1 MANSDSRNIKAS
13 DAYVY
18 YGFNVNDVINEGM
31 AVVNEKGLDL
41 VTTESRIIR
50 NTDMPSGKNYNWI
63 GYKRDSGESFDKQFD
78 LNSGLGKYLDQ
89 DLLTNAIEKTKE
101 VESKIDLGKDSKPAR
116 IKFTDRPLGVFSFAQ
131 ASKGLIRVVEFYSPI
146 DDKIINADLVQK
158 SIMGEE
164 TSYYY
169 LKEGEKIVLE
179 RRQEGTTKILKSCP
193 SLMPKE
199 EPNSK
204 MILPYN
210 SSGEIVNECNGNKLK
225 YSSTNK
231 KVYAYRDKKGGGAA
245 PYVDLYIPTGGLADL
260 NPEQMLLRGI
270 PTLMLAKTLEK
281 SGVKVRIF
289 TYWSNYDMEYSNH
302 MVINTMVKNY
312 GEPIDINKLAVY
324 TSDTRFYRYYLFNSY
339 LGIRYLTSGKR
350 GSSFTTATTRPTQF
364 SSQFLPMLRNYV
376 SYKIKEG
383 TFPAQIVDPRLMISV
398 PMDVSDGE
406 KINDPTTDNKIMESY
421 YSALDYI
428 QINISKTPKSVIKEI
443 YDRKK
448 KDGQGVVQIKQYLR
462 GLISDVYTP
471 TTELQSD
478 SPEKLKEQL
487 NRGSITQKEYEDLFR
502 KNIMLN
508 TQEQSNEI
516 FESRGSIL
524 EYIVKL

>member
-1 MANSDSRNIKAS
+1 MANSDSRNIKAN

-31 AVVNEKGLDL
+31 AVVNERGLDL
-41 VTTESRIIR
+41 VETESSILR
-50 NTDMPSGKNYNWI
+50 NNRNPSGKNYNWI
-63 GYKRDSGESFDKQFD
+63 GYKRDSSESFEKQFD

-89 DLLTNAIEKTKE
+89 DLLSAALDKTKE

-131 ASKGLIRVVEFYSPI
+131 ASKGLIRVVEFYSPL
-146 DDKIINADLVQK
+146 DDEIINADLVQK
-158 SIMGEE
+158 ITMGQE

-169 LKEGEKIVLE
+169 LKDGEKIVLE

-199 EPNSK
+199 DSNSK

-210 SSGEIVNECNGNKLK
+210 SDDEIVNECNGNKLK

-245 PYVDLYIPTGGLADL
+245 PYVDLYIPSGGLYGLD
-260 NPEQMLLRGI
+260 PEQMLLRGI
-270 PTLMLAKTLEK
+270 PTIMLAKTLEK
-281 SGVKVRIF
+281 SGVKVRVF
-289 TYWSNYDMEYSNH
+289 TYWSNYDSQYSQH

-312 GEPIDINKLAVY
+312 GEPTDINKLAVY

-339 LGIRYLTSGKR
+339 LGIRYLTSGES
-350 GSSFTTATTRPTQF
+350 GSSFRTATTDPTQF
-364 SSQFLPMLRNYV
+364 SSQFMPMLRNYV

-383 TFPAQIVDPRLMISV
+383 KFPAQIVDPKLMITV
-398 PMDVSDGE
+398 PMDVSSGE
-406 KINDPTTDNKIMESY
+406 KINDPNTDSKIMDSY

-428 QINISKTPKSVIKEI
+428 QIQLSKTPKDVIKEI
-443 YDRKK
+443 YNRKK
-448 KDGQGVVQIKQYLR
+448 KDGEDVFQIKQYLR

-478 SPEKLKEQL
+478 SPEKLKQQL
-487 NRGSITQKEYEDLFR
+487 DSGNITQREYEDLLR

-516 FESRGSIL
+516 FESRKSIL

>member
-41 VTTESRIIR
+41 VTEESRVL
-50 NTDMPSGKNYNWI
+50 NNNDNPSGKNYNWY
-63 GYKRDSGESFDKQFD
+63 GYKKDGSESFEKQFD

-89 DLLTNAIEKTKE
+89 DLLTTALEKTKE

-131 ASKGLIRVVEFYSPI
+131 ASKGLIRVVEFYSVEE
-146 DDKIINADLVQK
+146 DKIINADLVQK
-158 SIMGEE
+158 GEFSKE
-164 TSYYY
+164 TYYY
-169 LKEGEKIVLE
+169 YINEGKEIVLE
-179 RRQEGTTKILKSCP
+179 RRQEGTTKILKSC
-193 SLMPKE
+193 STLKAKLD
-199 EPNSK
+199 PNSK
-204 MILPYN
+204 MILPYDSEGN
-210 SSGEIVNECNGNKLK
+210 IVNECKGNKLK

-245 PYVDLYIPTGGLADL
+245 PYVDLYIPSGGLADL
-260 NPEQMLLRGI
+260 DPEQMLLRGI
-270 PTLMLAKTLEK
+270 PTIMLAKTLEK

-289 TYWSNYDMEYSNH
+289 SYWSNYDSTFEQH

-312 GEPIDINKLAVY
+312 GEPTDINKLAVY

-339 LGIRYLTSGKR
+339 LGIRYLTTGKSS
-350 GSSFTTATTRPTQF
+350 SSFRTATTNPTQF

-383 TFPAQIVDPRLMISV
+383 RFPAQIVDPRLMITV

-406 KINDPTTDNKIMESY
+406 KIDDPNTENKIMDSY

-428 QINISKTPKSVIKEI
+428 QIQLSKTPKDIIKEI
-443 YDRKK
+443 YNRKK
-448 KDGQGVVQIKQYLR
+448 NDGEDVIEIKKYLR

-471 TTELQSD
+471 TSELQSN
-478 SPEKLKEQL
+478 SPENLKDKLIKGE
-487 NRGSITQKEYEDLFR
+487 IDEKEYENLLR
-502 KNIMLN
+502 KNILLN
-508 TQEQSNEI
+508 TNEEYIDI
-516 FESRGSIL
+516 FKSRESVL
-524 EYIVKL
+524 NYIVKL

>member
-1 MANSDSRNIKAS
+1 MANSDSTNIKAS

-41 VTTESRIIR
+41 VMTESSVIK
-50 NTDMPSGKNYNWI
+50 NTDMPSGKNYNWN
-63 GYKRDSGESFDKQFD
+63 GYRRDSGESFEKQFD

-89 DLLTNAIEKTKE
+89 DLLTTALEKTKE

-131 ASKGLIRVVEFYSPI
+131 ASKGLIRLVEFYSI
-146 DDKIINADLVQK
+146 EDDEIINADLVDK
-158 SIMGEE
+158 GFIGEE
-164 TSYYY
+164 EYFYYKKDG
-169 LKEGEKIVLE
+169 KEIVLE
-179 RRQEGTTKILKSCP
+179 RRQQGTTAILKSCP
-193 SLMPKE
+193 SLKAKIDS
-199 EPNSK
+199 NSK
-204 MILPYN
+204 MVLPFN
-210 SSGEIVNECNGNKLK
+210 SKDEIVNECNGKKLK

-231 KVYAYRDKKGGGAA
+231 KVYAYREKKGGGAA
-245 PYVDLYIPTGGLADL
+245 PYVDLYIPTGGLANL

-281 SGVKVRIF
+281 SGVRVRIF
-289 TYWSNYDMEYSNH
+289 TYWSNYDWEYSQH

-312 GEPIDINKLAVY
+312 GEPTDINKLAVY

-339 LGIRYLTSGKR
+339 LGIRYLTSGKK
-350 GSSFTTATTRPTQF
+350 GSSFRTATTRPTQF

-398 PMDVSDGE
+398 PMDVSRGE
-406 KINDPTTDNKIMESY
+406 KIDDPSTEDKIMKSY

-428 QINISKTPKSVIKEI
+428 QIQLSKTPQSIIKEI
-443 YDRKK
+443 YNRKVK
-448 KDGQGVVQIKQYLR
+448 EGEDKSAVKDYLI
-462 GLISDVYTP
+462 GLIVDVYTP
-471 TTELQSD
+471 TMENDNDNILLHTV
-478 SPEKLKEQL
+478 EQA
-487 NRGSITQKEYEDLFR
+487 
-502 KNIMLN
+502 
-508 TQEQSNEI
+508 NEI
-516 FESRGSIL
+516 LQERVPLLNFIT
-524 EYIVKL
+524 KLQ